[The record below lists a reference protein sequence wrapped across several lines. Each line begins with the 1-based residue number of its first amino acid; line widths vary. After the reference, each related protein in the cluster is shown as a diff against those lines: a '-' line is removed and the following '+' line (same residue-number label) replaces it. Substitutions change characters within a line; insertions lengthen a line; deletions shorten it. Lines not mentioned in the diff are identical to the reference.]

1 MVQSRPGQ
9 DCVMRV
15 EGNGHKGVPMKILV
29 AIVFVICMFG
39 VLSGCH
45 SGIMRGAG
53 SDVERLGDRMQR

>member
-1 MVQSRPGQ
+1 
-9 DCVMRV
+9 
-15 EGNGHKGVPMKILV
+15 MKTFI
-29 AIVFVICMFG
+29 AIVLVTCTLG